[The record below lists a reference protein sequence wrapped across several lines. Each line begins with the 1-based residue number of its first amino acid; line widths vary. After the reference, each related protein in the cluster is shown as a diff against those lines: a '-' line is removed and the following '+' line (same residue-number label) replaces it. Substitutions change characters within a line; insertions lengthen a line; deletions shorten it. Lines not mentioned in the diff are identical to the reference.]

1 MNERLPSFAHHY
13 AKPLKLLVHVPP
25 LPTIH
30 FMKPQVEF
38 PSQHSL
44 AGPNSLCPSQMS
56 TEAHLAELGRIL
68 AAGVLR
74 LRHKSSTLSASTG
87 ESSLAIL
94 PTRSVS
100 RPRARARIGGQ

>member
-1 MNERLPSFAHHY
+1 LREGALGY
-13 AKPLKLLVHVPP
+13 AKLLKLLVNVISP
-25 LPTIH
+25 PTIPLV
-30 FMKPQVEF
+30 KPQVE
-38 PSQHSL
+38 PAQQHSL

-56 TEAHLAELGRIL
+56 ADARFAELARIL

-74 LRHKSSTLSASTG
+74 LRQKSSDLSAADG

-100 RPRARARIGGQ
+100 LRRARARIGER